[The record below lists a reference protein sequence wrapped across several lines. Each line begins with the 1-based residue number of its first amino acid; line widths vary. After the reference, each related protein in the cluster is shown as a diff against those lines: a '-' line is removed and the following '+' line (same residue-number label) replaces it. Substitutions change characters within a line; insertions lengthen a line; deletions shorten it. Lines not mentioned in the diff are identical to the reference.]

1 MIHAI
6 GDNEPAVD
14 ESAFVAWNAELSG
27 RVSLGRGCSV
37 WFGAVLRGDVNEIRL
52 GDGTNVQDGAVLH
65 VDGDSPCIVGKGVVI
80 GHRAVVHGCVV
91 EDGCLIGIGAIVLNQ
106 ARIGAESIVGAGS
119 LVTQGKSFPPRS
131 LIMGSPA
138 KAIRALSDDE
148 VEKIRRNAA
157 HYAELGAEAKRSYRE
172 LRRD

>member
-6 GDNEPAVD
+6 GDNEPDVS

-27 RVSLGRGCSV
+27 RVSLGEGCSV
-37 WFGAVLRGDVNEIRL
+37 WFGAVLRGDVNEIKL
-52 GDGTNVQDGAVLH
+52 GDGSNVQDGAVLH
-65 VDGDSPCIVGKGVVI
+65 VDGDSPCLVGKGVVI

-138 KAIRALSDDE
+138 KAVRALSDDE

-157 HYAELGAEAKRSYRE
+157 HYVELGAEAKRSYRE
-172 LRRD
+172 LSRV

>member
-6 GDNEPAVD
+6 GDNEPAVSG
-14 ESAFVAWNAELSG
+14 SAFVAWNAELSG
-27 RVSLGRGCSV
+27 RVSLGEGCSV

-52 GDGTNVQDGAVLH
+52 GDGSNVQDGAVLH
-65 VDGDSPCIVGKGVVI
+65 VDGDSPCLVGKGVVI

-91 EDGCLIGIGAIVLNQ
+91 EDGCLIGIGAVVLNQ

-138 KAIRALSDDE
+138 KAVRALSDDE

-157 HYAELGAEAKRSYRE
+157 HYVELGAEAKRSYRE